1 MSRKE
6 KHGWFKKKEVE
17 QPVEEEEEVI
27 PTFKRRSRVKEEEKV
42 ATAAEVKEVI
52 KPSIFGI
59 KAESEKE
66 YDYLE
71 KKASVQGSL
80 YQDDAL
86 EDTATETK
94 VQAIKKIADAF
105 EFTNYEEIDDP
116 TERVSLFD
124 FGEEPEPEDPFA
136 ALTEEESGAEES
148 EEESEE
154 SEEQKEPEEQE
165 ELEEQEEPAHKKLD
179 RSGLDVLE
187 RLKVDTEDFRKRSG
201 AGGEEYCCLDY
212 ANDSVPD
219 VVSEGGKMKLPT
231 YRVYVNGVEK
241 QWDRLFEVKVPA
253 GAVVEV
259 ETGVSLTIPKDASLE
274 LQIEDSTLEK
284 YNLRMPNHCKTTF
297 SSTEVLDP
305 LVVSFIAREGAYLS
319 KVGRVIECQIVA

>member
-17 QPVEEEEEVI
+17 QPVEEEEVI

-124 FGEEPEPEDPFA
+124 FDGEPEPEDPFA
-136 ALTEEESGAEES
+136 ALTEEES
-148 EEESEE
+148 
-154 SEEQKEPEEQE
+154 EEQESGEQESEQE
-165 ELEEQEEPAHKKLD
+165 ELEEQESEQEEPAHKKLD

-201 AGGEEYCCLDY
+201 VGGEEYCCLDY

>member
-17 QPVEEEEEVI
+17 QPVEEEEVI

-42 ATAAEVKEVI
+42 ATAAEVKEII

-136 ALTEEESGAEES
+136 ALTGEESEAEES
-148 EEESEE
+148 EEEESEE

>member
-17 QPVEEEEEVI
+17 QPVEEEEVI

-124 FGEEPEPEDPFA
+124 LGGESEPEDPFA

-148 EEESEE
+148 EEEESEE
-154 SEEQKEPEEQE
+154 SEEKEPEEPE
-165 ELEEQEEPAHKKLD
+165 ESEEQEEPAHEKLD

-259 ETGVSLTIPKDASLE
+259 ETGVSLTIPRDASLE